1 MQQIAWPNDQTNF
14 CPHTHTQRQQQQ
26 HQTWVLKTQHAF
38 KTLQNGLRPPADSET
53 LEQLNSPPNRIL
65 TLTKPNMIFT

>member
-1 MQQIAWPNDQTNF
+1 MIKQISVRT
-14 CPHTHTQRQQQQ
+14 HTHTHQQQQQ

-53 LEQLNSPPNRIL
+53 LEQLNSPPNR
-65 TLTKPNMIFT
+65 TLITVPL